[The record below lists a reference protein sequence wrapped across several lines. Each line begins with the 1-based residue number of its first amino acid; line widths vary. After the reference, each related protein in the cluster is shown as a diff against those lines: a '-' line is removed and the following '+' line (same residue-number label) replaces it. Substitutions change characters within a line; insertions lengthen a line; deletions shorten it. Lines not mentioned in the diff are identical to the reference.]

1 MIKCNGKRHNLIG
14 GRLLK
19 FSKENIADKWW
30 YTINNITVLGRGKQ
44 TEADY
49 CNFTGCTS
57 AELAGALPC

>member
-1 MIKCNGKRHNLIG
+1 MKL
-14 GRLLK
+14 
-19 FSKENIADKWW
+19 SKENIADKWW

-57 AELAGALPC
+57 AELVGALPC